1 MTVPSRQQAR
11 TLARGLGWFSIG
23 LGVVELL
30 YARRL
35 ASAVGLAGRGGVVRA
50 CGMREIATGVG
61 LLVTRRRDP
70 ALWLWG
76 RVAGDAV
83 DLAVLSRR
91 MPGRSRPAMANVAMA
106 TVATA
111 TALDL
116 ACARRL
122 SGPAPVPQV
131 DYTGRSGWPRPVADM
146 RGAAREDAP
155 LKVV

>member
-1 MTVPSRQQAR
+1 MVPSRQQAR

-30 YARRL
+30 CARRL
-35 ASAVGLAGRGGVVRA
+35 ASAVGLAGRGGLVRA

-61 LLVTRRRDP
+61 LLATRRRDP

-83 DLAVLSRR
+83 DLVLLSRGQ
-91 MPGRSRPAMANVAMA
+91 PGRARPALGTVALA
-106 TVATA
+106 TVVTA
-111 TALDL
+111 TALDV

-122 SGPAPVPQV
+122 SGPAPVPLV
-131 DYTGRSGWPRPVADM
+131 DYSGRSGWPRPVADM
-146 RGAAREDAP
+146 RGAARKDAP
-155 LKVV
+155 LKVG

>member
-1 MTVPSRQQAR
+1 MVPSRQQAR

-30 YARRL
+30 CARRL
-35 ASAVGLAGRGGVVRA
+35 ASAMGLAGRGGLVRA
-50 CGMREIATGVG
+50 CGVREIATGVG
-61 LLVTRRRDP
+61 LLATRRRDP
-70 ALWLWG
+70 APWLWG

-83 DLAVLSRR
+83 DLALLSRGL
-91 MPGRSRPAMANVAMA
+91 PGHGRPALA
-106 TVATA
+106 TVALATVAAA
-111 TALDL
+111 TALDV

-122 SGPAPVPQV
+122 TGPAPAPQV